1 MTEFLEYKLIEFGKI
16 SISVYNVLFIIVMFL
31 IIKGIVWAF
40 TLVLNRVTTQDRL
53 DQGMRFTLRRLLQYL
68 LYTIGV
74 VLALENLGF
83 NISVLLAG
91 SAALLVGV
99 GLGLQHVV
107 NDFFSGLIIL
117 FEGVIKI
124 GDIIEFQS
132 LVARVEKIDL
142 RTTKVKTR
150 NGNYIII
157 PNSQITNNQV
167 INWSHNHEATR
178 FNVKV
183 GVAYGSDTAKVKDI
197 LFRCAEEHPNVL
209 KGQTVIFFSDFGDSA
224 LVFDVYFWS
233 EEQWFIERVISE
245 IRFAVDKAFR
255 ESGIV
260 IPFPQRDLH
269 IKDPRPGT

>member
-1 MTEFLEYKLIEFGKI
+1 
-16 SISVYNVLFIIVMFL
+16 VMFL

-40 TLVLNRVTTQDRL
+40 TLVLNRVTTRDRL
-53 DQGMRFTLRRLLQYL
+53 DQGIRFTLRRLLQHL

-124 GDIIEFQS
+124 GDIIEVQN

-157 PNSQITNNQV
+157 PN
-167 INWSHNHEATR
+167 
-178 FNVKV
+178 
-183 GVAYGSDTAKVKDI
+183 
-197 LFRCAEEHPNVL
+197 
-209 KGQTVIFFSDFGDSA
+209 
-224 LVFDVYFWS
+224 
-233 EEQWFIERVISE
+233 
-245 IRFAVDKAFR
+245 
-255 ESGIV
+255 
-260 IPFPQRDLH
+260 
-269 IKDPRPGT
+269 